1 MLKVFP
7 FCLLQSFSKWIY
19 FVCEVHSFEIW
30 ISLFLLQS
38 QAKVSERGF
47 VSLFAF
53 FFFFLLGHDLGRRLD
68 LNLVGLNGARRGE
81 SRPREKNPFD
91 KWVVGLD
98 LRVRSG
104 YEKTRPKPHRL
115 PFLVM
120 RGKLVI
126 RQGGADLASTVKTI
140 LVTKWRKKNTRYFQR
155 KRRKE
160 TIVFFERMS
169 YIFPHLQPLP
179 FAIFKRGTS
188 PKH

>member
-1 MLKVFP
+1 MDLLCMWGSQFWNLDFVVLVTISSQSIWEG
-7 FCLLQSFSKWIY
+7 FC
-19 FVCEVHSFEIW
+19 E
-30 ISLFLLQS
+30 SLCI
-38 QAKVSERGF
+38 
-47 VSLFAF
+47 F
-53 FFFFLLGHDLGRRLD
+53 FFSLLGHDLGRRLD

-160 TIVFFERMS
+160 TIVFFEWMS
-169 YIFPHLQPLP
+169 CILPHLQPLP
-179 FAIFKRGTS
+179 FAISKRGTS
-188 PKH
+188 PKHWE